1 MSCARLWNRDDGRLM
16 ARFHGEFAMKAEELQ
31 LEENG
36 LLHRPTK
43 YRVQRQQ
50 VFFPIGMQVALE
62 MFARTIVRERVSVD
76 TRSPTHKRL
85 RERRISPCSGK
96 TGFAVVRASQRRHTF
111 QRQQWPSHFVIWES
125 FCAAH
130 TARG

>member
-43 YRVQRQQ
+43 YRVQSAAGVLPNRYASC
-50 VFFPIGMQVALE
+50 I
-62 MFARTIVRERVSVD
+62 RDVRENDR
-76 TRSPTHKRL
+76 
-85 RERRISPCSGK
+85 SGK
-96 TGFAVVRASQRRHTF
+96 GKR
-111 QRQQWPSHFVIWES
+111 
-125 FCAAH
+125 
-130 TARG
+130 